1 MFALAILGRAQPA
14 IRQNG
19 VVNSA
24 SRIPPGLAG
33 GAIARGA
40 LFTIYGVRFGSP
52 GPVQVTV
59 SAAGRS
65 VEAQILSTTAD
76 RIDAKMPAS
85 APLGNAALTVTV
97 DGMQTA
103 PFLIEIAAENPG
115 LFSRNRLGWGPGR
128 IENIASGKRSDNSI
142 LNPARAGQRVA
153 LFGTGFGN
161 EAGITVLVGARATKA
176 ARSAASG
183 NTDKIEFSVPTD
195 VAAGCYV
202 PVYVLASPV
211 RASNVV
217 TISIRDGAGP
227 CRRDPMPVLDAGTVG
242 VAVVSRTRIRPRNE
256 TADSIDDE
264 AVVAFASAS
273 DRPLSPLLL
282 LPPPGT
288 CTAYTSTLQDDAA
301 LPNSISSALASLI
314 AGRGLDAGPQLTIRG
329 AGQSRQVIRVNSVP
343 GYYRGRLGQSGPNTS
358 RRASPL
364 FLDPGEFTVAG
375 LSGKDV
381 GTFNAAFAAPLPFEW
396 NDDDSLPAIDRS
408 RPLAL
413 HWREAPRGSLIVI
426 LATNLDQ
433 VTTATG
439 TSLCVADGGAGRFT
453 IPPAILAN
461 LPASKDTPGARH
473 DQLLLSSI
481 AGQPAAIHASGLE
494 NSAVVALYT
503 IGRFVRYR

>member
-1 MFALAILGRAQPA
+1 VFALAILGRAQPA

-40 LFTIYGVRFGSP
+40 LFTIHGVRFGSP
-52 GPVQVTV
+52 GPVQLTV
-59 SAAGRS
+59 SAGGKS
-65 VEAQILSTTAD
+65 MEAQILSTTAE

-85 APLGNAALTVTV
+85 ASLGSAALTVTV

-103 PFLIEIAAENPG
+103 PFLIEIAQENPG
-115 LFSRNRLGWGPGR
+115 LFSRNGLGWGPGR
-128 IENIASGKRSDNSI
+128 IQNIAFGKRSDNSI
-142 LNPARAGQRVA
+142 LNPARTRQRVA

-161 EAGITVLVGARATKA
+161 QASVTVVVGGHAVKTAVN
-176 ARSAASG
+176 S
-183 NTDKIEFSVPTD
+183 DKIEFSIPTD
-195 VAAGCYV
+195 APEGCYV

-227 CRRDPMPVLDAGTVG
+227 CRRDPMPVLEDRTVG
-242 VAVVSRTRIRPRNE
+242 VAVVSRTRIRARNA

-264 AVVAFASAS
+264 AVVAFASAG

-314 AGRGLDAGPQLTIRG
+314 ASRGLDAGPQLTIRG
-329 AGQSRQVIRVNSVP
+329 AGQSRQVIRINSVP

-364 FLDPGEFTVAG
+364 FLNPGEFTVAG
-375 LSGKDV
+375 LGGKDI
-381 GTFNAAFAAPLPFEW
+381 GSFNAGFAAPLSFEW

-408 RPLAL
+408 HPLVL
-413 HWREAPRGSLIVI
+413 KWREAPRGSRIVI

-433 VTTATG
+433 ATTATG

-461 LPASKDTPGARH
+461 LPASKDTPGARR

-481 AGQPAAIHASGLE
+481 AAQPVAIQASGLE
-494 NSAVVALYT
+494 HGVVVALYT